1 MYLLIFCLEK
11 PKKELVNSKFLISDL
26 PITFWLLVF
35 RHLRLFD
42 LFELKFVSKRLCE
55 IVNSDVTFKRIL
67 KLTNS
72 MCEQVLRSYKI
83 QKNLSNLKRAL
94 DLKFQNDPMLQLYL
108 NQGFFYF

>member
-1 MYLLIFCLEK
+1 M
-11 PKKELVNSKFLISDL
+11 
-26 PITFWLLVF
+26 F

-42 LFELKFVSKRLCE
+42 LFKLKFISKRLCE

-72 MCEQVLRSYKI
+72 MYKQLLWSDKI
-83 QKNLSNLKRAL
+83 QKNLSNLKQAL

-108 NQGFFYF
+108 KQGFFYF